1 MVKKE
6 KESQAYKPKV
16 GDRIICEHK
25 GLKYE
30 ARVLNSRKDPDS
42 QDKNAEMQYLV
53 HYQGWNKNWDEWV
66 GESRVHQYNETNL
79 ASMKEQRVVSS
90 KSKGASSA
98 RKKVAVQQ
106 GQLNTT
112 TTSVQSEGKDASLS
126 IEIDEIVQL
135 DKEVK
140 IKIPDELKNWLI
152 DDDNCIRNKKL
163 TVLPARATISM
174 ILKDFVNHKKITTKT
189 PGEKEA
195 FLTELTLGIKDYFNV
210 MLGSHLLYKFERLQ
224 YQNLLKEEGE
234 DVDLTCHYGVIHLIR
249 LFTKIGKPLA
259 STMLDSQS
267 IQTVVSYVQDVLKF
281 ITKQSSLFDLERNYT
296 IAPPEYIKN
305 ALK

>member
-6 KESQAYKPKV
+6 KEPQVYKPKI

-30 ARVLNSRKDPDS
+30 ARVLNSRKDPNS
-42 QDKNAEMQYLV
+42 QDKNAEMQFLI

-66 GESRVHQYNETNL
+66 GESRIYQYNETNV
-79 ASMKEQRVVSS
+79 ASMKEQRVAPS
-90 KSKGASSA
+90 KSKGTGSA
-98 RKKVAVQQ
+98 RKKLAIQQ
-106 GQLNTT
+106 TQSNTSS
-112 TTSVQSEGKDASLS
+112 TSTQGDGKESS
-126 IEIDEIVQL
+126 ISIDLDEIIPLEQ
-135 DKEVK
+135 EVK
-140 IKIPDELKNWLI
+140 IKIPDELKDWLI
-152 DDDNCIRNKKL
+152 DDDNCIKNKKL

-174 ILKDFVNHKKITTKT
+174 IFKDFVNHKKITTKT

-195 FLTELTLGIKDYFNV
+195 ILLELTLGIKDYFNI

-224 YQNLLKEEGE
+224 YQNLLKDEGK

-259 STMLDSQS
+259 ATTLDSQN
-267 IQTVVSYVQDVLKF
+267 IQTIVNYIQELLKF
-281 ITKQSSLFDLERNYT
+281 ISKQSSLFDLERNYT
-296 IAPPEYIKN
+296 VAPPEYIKN